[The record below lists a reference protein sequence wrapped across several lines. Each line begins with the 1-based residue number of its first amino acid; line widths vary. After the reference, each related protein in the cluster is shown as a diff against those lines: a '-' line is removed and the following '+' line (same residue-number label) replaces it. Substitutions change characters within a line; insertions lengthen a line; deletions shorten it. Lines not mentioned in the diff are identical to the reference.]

1 MRSARLLVIG
11 SYLLFAYVA
20 IADDKPKVIVT
31 DAHSWESAP
40 DLGGGF
46 DEVARFNWVK
56 TQGRP
61 RAYEIHSTLRE
72 QCREV
77 LEVGSLEMADYVLVF
92 DNHNS
97 NEVAGYAATTRNMI
111 GRESGSSLTESIRK
125 ACDGISGHW
134 ALNRDLMHTGIS
146 AEKTTQKGGE
156 ISAILT
162 GSVTGVV
169 VDENGRPMSDAT
181 AYLES
186 PLPKSA
192 TRPLHTGS
200 DGRFFESNLAY
211 GTYFLFAERQTAG
224 YTADHYNS
232 SILQLGSE
240 NPHAAVTVA
249 LGAKAGILLLSAI
262 DAVSGQPVEQAFV
275 QVSSECPPET
285 IKTAAGKKFLIPS
298 GREYKLEVRAP
309 GYESWHYTTDTGYL
323 RLEPEQE
330 MKRKI
335 PLKRIP
341 Q

>member
-1 MRSARLLVIG
+1 
-11 SYLLFAYVA
+11 
-20 IADDKPKVIVT
+20 VT
-31 DAHSWESAP
+31 
-40 DLGGGF
+40 
-46 DEVARFNWVK
+46 V
-56 TQGRP
+56 
-61 RAYEIHSTLRE
+61 
-72 QCREV
+72 
-77 LEVGSLEMADYVLVF
+77 VF
-92 DNHNS
+92 S
-97 NEVAGYAATTRNMI
+97 NRT
-111 GRESGSSLTESIRK
+111 SHTEHIF
-125 ACDGISGHW
+125 
-134 ALNRDLMHTGIS
+134 
-146 AEKTTQKGGE
+146 
-156 ISAILT
+156 
-162 GSVTGVV
+162 
-169 VDENGRPMSDAT
+169 
-181 AYLES
+181 Y
-186 PLPKSA
+186 
-192 TRPLHTGS
+192 
-200 DGRFFESNLAY
+200 
-211 GTYFLFAERQTAG
+211 FAERQTAG

-240 NPHAAVTVA
+240 NPHAAVTEA